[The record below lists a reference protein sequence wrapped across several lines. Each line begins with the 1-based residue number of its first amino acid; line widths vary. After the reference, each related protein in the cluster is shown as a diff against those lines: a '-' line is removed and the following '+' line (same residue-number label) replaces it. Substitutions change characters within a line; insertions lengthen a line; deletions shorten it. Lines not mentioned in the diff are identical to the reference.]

1 MLVKVPAE
9 HGKQKGPSP
18 GFLKVPAE
26 QLAALGVTHE
36 LEPAEIVRVPLGQGR
51 HEELDAPLKDG
62 LNVLSGQ
69 GT

>member
-9 HGKQKGPSP
+9 HGKQRGPSP

-36 LEPAEIVRVPLGQGR
+36 LEPVEVVVVPFGQGR
-51 HEELDAPLKDG
+51 HEALEAPYRVG

-69 GT
+69 GF